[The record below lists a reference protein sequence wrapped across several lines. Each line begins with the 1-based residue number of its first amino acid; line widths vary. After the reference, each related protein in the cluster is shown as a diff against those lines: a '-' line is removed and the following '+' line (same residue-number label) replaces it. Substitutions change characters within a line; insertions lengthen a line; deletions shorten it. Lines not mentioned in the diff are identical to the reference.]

1 MLVRHGVNV
10 LKSGGVPDVKLEQ
23 KSFELQDNPIAAGE
37 DRSLEK
43 KRSHVRR
50 ANMSNVSSET
60 LFSKLDA
67 PS

>member
-10 LKSGGVPDVKLEQ
+10 LKSGDVLAKKIEQ

-50 ANMSNVSSET
+50 ASMSNVTSET